1 MLARLDVLVVVLSVA
16 GGSMLIE
23 NSHRVD
29 TGAPDEGLVAAAPA
43 LCRDEPAGRYD
54 LNGQM
59 ASEGRGD
66 AREPDDAD
74 ATDPC
79 PAD

>member
-1 MLARLDVLVVVLSVA
+1 MLARLDALVVVLSVA

-59 ASEGRGD
+59 ALERRGD